1 QSQVQPKGGMVFQN
15 GLRALLRQDP
25 DVLVVGEIRDGET
38 AQIAVRAA
46 LTGHVVFSTLHAP
59 SAVEAAVRLSD
70 MGVPAYL
77 AADALTGIVSQRLVR
92 RKTANGAYEG
102 RFCLCEVVPAGP
114 RFKEALRRSVD
125 LPELT
130 EAAVCDGAVLLPAV
144 IERVLADGLTDEAEL
159 RRVCEGGRAL
169 WT

>member
-1 QSQVQPKGGMVFQN
+1 MVFQN

-77 AADALTGIVSQRLVR
+77 AADALTGIVSSASFAVR
-92 RKTANGAYEG
+92 PLTVLMKVAFA
-102 RFCLCEVVPAGP
+102 
-114 RFKEALRRSVD
+114 SVKSSRPPP
-125 LPELT
+125 L
-130 EAAVCDGAVLLPAV
+130 
-144 IERVLADGLTDEAEL
+144 
-159 RRVCEGGRAL
+159 
-169 WT
+169 